1 MPKWYRVPKKIK
13 SMVGN
18 AWRGE
23 LPPPSAETEDI
34 MWKKIEANPRYEVN
48 EIGEVRNSETG
59 HIRSLEIKKGYPAL
73 KIPVGGKE
81 KTLLVHRLV
90 AEAFIPN
97 PDGLP
102 CINHKDENKANNHV
116 DNLEWCTVA
125 YNNAYGVRQT
135 MCDFHRGK
143 AVVAYKDGKPQEIY
157 WTMVEAAKAV
167 GCNPTSIQDAVHGK
181 NYTHTCKGYEWRF
194 FHEDGKTNG
203 AHRTR

>member
-1 MPKWYRVPKKIK
+1 MAGYSSR
-13 SMVGN
+13 
-18 AWRGE
+18 R
-23 LPPPSAETEDI
+23 PPQITEDI
-34 MWKKIEANPRYEVN
+34 MWKKIETNPKYEVN

-59 HIRSLEIKKGYPAL
+59 YILKPWSHKGYPVVN
-73 KIPVGGKE
+73 IQRQGK
-81 KTLLVHRLV
+81 KTKAFVHRLV

-102 CINHKDENKANNHV
+102 CINHKDENKANNNV
-116 DNLEWCTVA
+116 GNLEWCTVA
-125 YNNAYGVRQT
+125 YNNAYGSRQT

-167 GCNPTSIQDAVHGK
+167 GCNPRSIQDAAHGK
-181 NYTHTCKGYEWRF
+181 NYTRTCKGYEWRF

-203 AHRTR
+203 AHRTP